1 MKDLNLELPGVTEYK
16 GLTINV
22 VTDSEP
28 ESPREWCN
36 LGTMYCE
43 HRRYSLG
50 DDNAKDKLIEDIRN
64 SPKYRAGWEDKY
76 DFTYGAGLMKMAE
89 LCGFIILPLYLYDH
103 SGITMN
109 TRGFSCPWDSGMVG
123 FIYVTPDMARAELGV
138 GRLTKKGRERIEGIL
153 RAEVATYDQFLRG
166 DVWGWYIEDEDGH
179 LDGCWGYFD
188 LDAVG
193 DDIKM
198 RLPNC
203 LELTQMGQE
212 VKNEAI

>member
-109 TRGFSCPWDSGMVG
+109 TTGFSCPWDSGMVG
-123 FIYVTPDMARAELGV
+123 FIYVTRDDALAELGV
-138 GRLTKKGRERIEGIL
+138 SRLTEKGRKRIEGML
-153 RAEVATYDQFLRG
+153 RGEVATYDQFIRG
-166 DVWGWYIEDEDGH
+166 EVYGWYVDDEDGN
-179 LDGCWGYFD
+179 LYSCWGYFD
-188 LDAVG
+188 LESVKY
-193 DDIKM
+193 DITN
-198 RLPNC
+198 RLPK
-203 LELTQMGQE
+203 LIELSNMGAESQE
-212 VKNEAI
+212 